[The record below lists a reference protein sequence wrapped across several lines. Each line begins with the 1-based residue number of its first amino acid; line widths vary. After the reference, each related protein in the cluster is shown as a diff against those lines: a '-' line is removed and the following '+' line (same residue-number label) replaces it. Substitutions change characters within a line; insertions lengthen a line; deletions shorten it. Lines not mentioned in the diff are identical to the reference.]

1 MQIFFRI
8 FRDHEIW
15 KNTGG
20 GSLGLAGGPFEYFGA
35 LNLTSSRRV
44 APNVGA
50 SKVLDDLLCMLFFC
64 LVEVEFGITF
74 PNTNLYF
81 K

>member
-1 MQIFFRI
+1 MHVTHIIQAIYNFFLI
-8 FRDHEIW
+8 FRDHEKW

-35 LNLTSSRRV
+35 LNLTSSRKV

-50 SKVLDDLLCMLFFC
+50 SKVLDDLLCMLY
-64 LVEVEFGITF
+64 LLGRS
-74 PNTNLYF
+74 
-81 K
+81 

>member
-1 MQIFFRI
+1 MTKKACDTRNLSNLQNFFWI

-50 SKVLDDLLCMLFFC
+50 SKVLDDLLCMLF
-64 LVEVEFGITF
+64 LLG
-74 PNTNLYF
+74 
-81 K
+81 

>member
-1 MQIFFRI
+1 MTKTACVHACDTRNLSNLQIFFWI
-8 FRDHEIW
+8 FVDHEIG

-50 SKVLDDLLCMLFFC
+50 SKVLDDLLCIFL
-64 LVEVEFGITF
+64 LG
-74 PNTNLYF
+74 
-81 K
+81 

>member
-1 MQIFFRI
+1 MHVTHVIYAICRFFCI

-35 LNLTSSRRV
+35 LNLTSSRKV

-50 SKVLDDLLCMLFFC
+50 SKVLDDLLCMLFW
-64 LVEVEFGITF
+64 LG
-74 PNTNLYF
+74 
-81 K
+81 